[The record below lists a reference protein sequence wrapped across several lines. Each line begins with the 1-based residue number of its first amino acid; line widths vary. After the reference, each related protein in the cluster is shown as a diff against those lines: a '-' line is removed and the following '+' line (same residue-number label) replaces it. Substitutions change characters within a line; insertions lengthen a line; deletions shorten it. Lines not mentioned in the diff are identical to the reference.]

1 MMISGPDRGLPR
13 LALVA
18 SVLVLL
24 ASGCRYGTTGSL
36 DPGIKTIGVT
46 ALRNNTTEPG
56 LEGQVTA
63 AVIAALQSYGR
74 LSVIDPKDG
83 PDLVLTGTIERYQR
97 KSVRTDT
104 YGDPVRFSLE
114 IEAVVTVRKADG
126 GHLMKK
132 SHVSN
137 QASDAE
143 SGAVDLTRGENVA
156 QGRSAA
162 VAELGRNIARRI
174 LEQGW

>member
-1 MMISGPDRGLPR
+1 MSATARNLGAAV
-13 LALVA
+13 ALSA
-18 SVLVLL
+18 ALL
-24 ASGCRYGTTGSL
+24 AACGCRYNTGGSL
-36 DPGIKTIGVT
+36 DPEIRTIGVT
-46 ALRNNTTEPG
+46 GLRNDTAEPG
-56 LEGQVTA
+56 LEGLVTT
-63 AVIAALQSYGR
+63 AVISALQSYGR

-137 QASDAE
+137 QATDAE